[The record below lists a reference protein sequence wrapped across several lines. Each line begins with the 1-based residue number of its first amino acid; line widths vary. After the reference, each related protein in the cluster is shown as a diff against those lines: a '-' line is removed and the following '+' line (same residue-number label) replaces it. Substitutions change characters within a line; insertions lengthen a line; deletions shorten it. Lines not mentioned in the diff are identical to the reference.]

1 MHKGAIPRI
10 GGLAIVAGILI
21 PTAILIDLDGPYLGI
36 FIGTLL
42 VAALGL
48 FDDLHNVTPSRK
60 LVAVMVIALIPVA
73 GFGVTFDRLTIPGVG
88 DFDIGWVAYPLS
100 VLWIALLANL
110 VNLIDGMDSLAAG
123 IVAIAA
129 AAFAILSA
137 SFGRTDAAVLSAI
150 VCGSTLAFLF
160 HNYHPAKIFMG
171 DSGALALGFLLA
183 TLSLDGVLKTA
194 AAITLVAPLL
204 VLAVPI
210 LDTSF
215 VVLKRLKYG
224 RAPWRADHNHFYH
237 RFMRIGFSQRRTA
250 AYLHVWAG
258 TMAAYALLAR
268 FVPPRPRGDWD
279 LQNSLLLTGVGLL
292 VIGGSIWMVYSL
304 EILKSRHLHAVG
316 LRRFG
321 QDEAADAIEGEPEEA
336 VERALEAN
344 APSRLLSAA
353 AGSAAGSAAARR
365 SASRAARQLS
375 RSCALG
381 APRRGASAQ
390 AITYQAPRLQAGGD
404 AQQRRGACASGRRAA
419 PPPAPRRA
427 GRRRRARGRA
437 RARSACGR
445 RRRGGCRRC
454 GSWSAARSSPGEA
467 ARACVSS
474 AATRRFGPGASAASA
489 GGQQRGGDHAATVGP
504 GQRELQQV
512 ARIAPHAAR
521 RARPAA
527 WARRRSRAAS
537 SSSFSR
543 PSRTSCSSTPPSGP
557 SNIDHTGVPSTAAS
571 RFIVPPAE
579 TSTSASATRLRPSTV
594 RSGTTTRSSPSAC
607 TPARCSS
614 VRASTTVCTRG
625 SAAARRST
633 RASSGVSEPP
643 R

>member
-1 MHKGAIPRI
+1 MSFGESLRTLATDSHALVGFVIAAGLVLVLTPLVGRLAPLIGGLDDKADRPRVHKGAIPRI

-21 PTAILIDLDGPYLGI
+21 PTAILIDLDGTYLGI

-60 LVAVMVIALIPVA
+60 LAAVMVIALIPVA
-73 GFGVTFDRLTIPGVG
+73 GFGVNFDRLTIPGVG

-129 AAFAILSA
+129 GAFAILSA
-137 SFGRTDAAVLSAI
+137 SFGRLDAAVLSAI
-150 VCGSTLAFLF
+150 VCGATLAFLY

-250 AYLHVWAG
+250 AYLHLWAL
-258 TMAAYALLAR
+258 TMAGYALLAR

-279 LQNSLLLTGVGLL
+279 LQNSLLLAGAGLL

-304 EILKSRHLHAVG
+304 EILKSRHLQAVG

-321 QDEAADAIEGEPEEA
+321 ASEEDAAEVEGKPEPA
-336 VERALEAN
+336 VERALEARPP
-344 APSRLLSAA
+344 AGRAA
-353 AGSAAGSAAARR
+353 AGR
-365 SASRAARQLS
+365 
-375 RSCALG
+375 
-381 APRRGASAQ
+381 
-390 AITYQAPRLQAGGD
+390 
-404 AQQRRGACASGRRAA
+404 
-419 PPPAPRRA
+419 
-427 GRRRRARGRA
+427 
-437 RARSACGR
+437 
-445 RRRGGCRRC
+445 
-454 GSWSAARSSPGEA
+454 
-467 ARACVSS
+467 
-474 AATRRFGPGASAASA
+474 
-489 GGQQRGGDHAATVGP
+489 
-504 GQRELQQV
+504 
-512 ARIAPHAAR
+512 
-521 RARPAA
+521 
-527 WARRRSRAAS
+527 
-537 SSSFSR
+537 
-543 PSRTSCSSTPPSGP
+543 
-557 SNIDHTGVPSTAAS
+557 
-571 RFIVPPAE
+571 
-579 TSTSASATRLRPSTV
+579 
-594 RSGTTTRSSPSAC
+594 
-607 TPARCSS
+607 
-614 VRASTTVCTRG
+614 
-625 SAAARRST
+625 
-633 RASSGVSEPP
+633 
-643 R
+643 